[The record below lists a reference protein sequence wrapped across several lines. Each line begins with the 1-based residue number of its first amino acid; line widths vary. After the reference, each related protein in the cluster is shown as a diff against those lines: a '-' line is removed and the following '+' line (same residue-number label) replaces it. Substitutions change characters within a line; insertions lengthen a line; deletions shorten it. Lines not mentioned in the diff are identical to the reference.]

1 MLTLAEIAVSNWV
14 LGLAVM
20 GFFLVCLLLVLTI
33 LIQRPQGGGLA
44 GAFGSGAGSGQT
56 AFGAKTGDALT
67 MFTIG
72 VFVLYIVAA
81 ILLNLYLKP
90 AELPTD
96 AAAATGAPTT
106 ETSGATP
113 APGTAP
119 AGEQPQVPFQPPAS
133 LTPAGTTEVKPAPA
147 PGEPAPTPADPAP
160 VQPAPVQPAPA
171 QPAPTEPAPEQP
183 KPATP

>member
-20 GFFLVCLLLVLTI
+20 GFFLICLLLVLTI

-67 MFTIG
+67 MFTIA
-72 VFVLYIVAA
+72 VFVLYILAA
-81 ILLNLYLKP
+81 IGLNLYLKP
-90 AELPTD
+90 SQVPAD
-96 AAAATGAPTT
+96 AAAATSTAPAEGTGGATT
-106 ETSGATP
+106 PATGTTSGTPTP
-113 APGTAP
+113 APET
-119 AGEQPQVPFQPPAS
+119 PQVPFQPPS
-133 LTPAGTTEVKPAPA
+133 NLTPAGTTEVKPAPT
-147 PGEPAPTPADPAP
+147 E
-160 VQPAPVQPAPA
+160 PAPA
-171 QPAPTEPAPEQP
+171 QPAPTEPVPTQPAPTQPAPEQP